1 MLHCRAARHK
11 CKALRQAAIP
21 LAATNFDRIDP
32 SQLMLLTATDM
43 KELLSSDQL
52 SSTEVH
58 AGYKCHKEI
67 DLVPVGSL
75 FFSTDVQA
83 QVGV

>member
-1 MLHCRAARHK
+1 MEKPFLLCRAARHN

-32 SQLMLLTATDM
+32 SQLMLLTAKDM

-52 SSTEVH
+52 SSTEVMTTDH
-58 AGYKCHKEI
+58 IRKLEVFC
-67 DLVPVGSL
+67 GSIHL
-75 FFSTDVQA
+75 RGQ
-83 QVGV
+83 